1 MARSLCWI
9 LALVLAA
16 CGSSSK
22 GDRRAFLIAAEN
34 GDAYVVKEQLANG
47 VRPDD
52 VFQINDRPA
61 LFLAALN
68 AHPDI
73 VELLL
78 KEGADVQ
85 QTHLGASLKM
95 EVLAHWG
102 HVKDAHEK
110 PESTSTYKKQDGTV
124 VPMSSLR
131 LDDDSYKRVIKLI
144 DEALAR
150 ASAK

>member
-9 LALVLAA
+9 LALVLVA

-34 GDAYVVKEQLANG
+34 GDAYVLKEQLANG
-47 VRPDD
+47 VQPDD
-52 VFQINDRPA
+52 VFQINDHTA

-68 AHPDI
+68 GHPDI

-78 KEGADVQ
+78 QKGADVH
-85 QTHLGASLKM
+85 QTHIGASLKM

-110 PESTSTYKKQDGTV
+110 PDSASTYKKQDGTAH
-124 VPMSSLR
+124 SLPVTCGPR
-131 LDDDSYKRVIKLI
+131 NPEIRGINMLKIKRP
-144 DEALAR
+144 A
-150 ASAK
+150 